1 MQTAERGNPI
11 RIGRPPGAPS
21 YAPSY
26 RRFEHHAL
34 GTVNLLSLADA
45 DPRRPEDT
53 DAAAAA
59 AFHLLDRLEDQLSRF
74 RSESEVSLLN
84 TLGFER
90 PIAVGKALFEL
101 LQAAKSAWEETAGV
115 FDPTIGPL
123 MDAWGFPRGPARVP
137 PADEIEDLLTAR
149 GMDLVDLD
157 AKARTARFARRGVA
171 IDLGSIGKGYAVDRA
186 AELLRG
192 RGIPAGAVISGTS
205 TLKFWGEPPG
215 GGPWQVEV
223 AHPERP
229 EEAIAVL
236 EAAAGSV
243 STSGAYQDRFFHEG
257 IEYGHILDPR
267 TGRPAR
273 GKVRSATVWTEDALR
288 GDILS
293 TAIYVLGA
301 SEGARLV
308 ANEAR
313 ASALVVEV
321 DPASWGGLSVRTF
334 HGQTPGFKVLRTA

>member
-1 MQTAERGNPI
+1 MRPAEREGPV
-11 RIGRPPGAPS
+11 RIGGPSGAQDH
-21 YAPSY
+21 

-34 GTVNLLSLADA
+34 GTVNCISLRDA
-45 DPRRPEDT
+45 DPRRPEET

-59 AFHLLDRLEDQLSRF
+59 AFQLLDRIEDQLSRF
-74 RSESEVSLLN
+74 RPESEVSLLN
-84 TLGFER
+84 TLGFDR
-90 PIAVGKALFEL
+90 PIAVGKALFGL
-101 LQAAKSAWEETAGV
+101 LQAAKSAWEETGGA

-137 PADEIEDLLTAR
+137 PGDEIETLLAAR
-149 GMDLVDLD
+149 GMDLVELD
-157 AKARTARFARRGVA
+157 TEARTARFVRPGVA

-186 AELLRG
+186 AELLQG
-192 RGIPAGAVISGTS
+192 RGIAPGAVNSGTS
-205 TLKFWGEPPG
+205 TLRFWGEPPG

-223 AHPERP
+223 AHPKRP
-229 EEAIAVL
+229 QEAIAIL
-236 EAAAGSV
+236 EAAAGSI

-267 TGRPAR
+267 TGRPAS

-301 SEGARLV
+301 DEGARLL
-308 ANEAR
+308 AKEAR
-313 ASALVVEV
+313 ASALVVEE
-321 DPASWGGLSVRTF
+321 DPTSWGGLSVRVF
-334 HGQTPGFKVLRTA
+334 HGRTPGFGRR